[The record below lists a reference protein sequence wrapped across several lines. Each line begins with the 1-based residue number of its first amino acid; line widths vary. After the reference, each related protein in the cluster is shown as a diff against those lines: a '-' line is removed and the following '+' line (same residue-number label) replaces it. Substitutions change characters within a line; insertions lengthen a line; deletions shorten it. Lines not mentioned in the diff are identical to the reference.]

1 MGKLNFI
8 KNLLHMKV
16 KNNIFFVTGGAS
28 GLGESCVRLFHD
40 LGGKVVIADF
50 NKESGKKLENELG
63 PRSLF
68 CHINVASEESVKTA
82 LETTVKK
89 FGTIHGV
96 FNCAGI
102 GLPRRVLSKRGTVAP
117 LEQFKKVIDVN
128 LVGTFN
134 VLRLASK
141 IMSNNKLEDGSRGV
155 IINVASVAA
164 FDGQIAQ
171 ASYSAS
177 KGGVVG
183 MTLPIA
189 RDLGTFGIRICTV
202 APGMFGTN
210 MTSVYK
216 EDYRKRIA
224 RQMAYPLRFGHP
236 VEFARLCQH
245 ITENEYLNGEVIR
258 LDAGIRMGSSF

>member
-1 MGKLNFI
+1 
-8 KNLLHMKV
+8 MKV
-16 KNNIFFVTGGAS
+16 NNNTFFITGGAS

-40 LGGKVVIADF
+40 LGAKVVIADF
-50 NKESGKKLENELG
+50 NKESGIKLENELG
-63 PRSLF
+63 ARSLF

-82 LETTVKK
+82 LENTVKK
-89 FGTIHGV
+89 FGTINGV

-102 GLPRRVLSKRGTVAP
+102 GLPRRVLSKKGTVAP

-141 IMSNNKLEDGSRGV
+141 IMSNNRIEDASRGI

-164 FDGQIAQ
+164 FDGQIGQ

-224 RQMAYPLRFGHP
+224 NQMAYPLRFGYP

-245 ITENEYLNGEVIR
+245 VTENEYLNGEVIR

>member
-1 MGKLNFI
+1 
-8 KNLLHMKV
+8 MKV
-16 KNNIFFVTGGAS
+16 KNNTFFVTGGAS

-50 NKESGKKLENELG
+50 NKESGIKLENELG

-68 CHINVASEESVKTA
+68 CHINVASEESVRTA

-141 IMSNNKLEDGSRGV
+141 IMSNNKLEDASRGV

-164 FDGQIAQ
+164 FDGQIGQ
-171 ASYSAS
+171 AS
-177 KGGVVG
+177 
-183 MTLPIA
+183 
-189 RDLGTFGIRICTV
+189 
-202 APGMFGTN
+202 
-210 MTSVYK
+210 
-216 EDYRKRIA
+216 
-224 RQMAYPLRFGHP
+224 
-236 VEFARLCQH
+236 
-245 ITENEYLNGEVIR
+245 
-258 LDAGIRMGSSF
+258 